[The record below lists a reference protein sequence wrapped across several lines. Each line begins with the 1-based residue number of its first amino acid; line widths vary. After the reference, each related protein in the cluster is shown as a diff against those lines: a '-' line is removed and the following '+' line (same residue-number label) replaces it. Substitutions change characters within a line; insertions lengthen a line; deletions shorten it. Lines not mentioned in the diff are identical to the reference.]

1 MDARPDIQGD
11 DYGHGHECAL
21 VVPFGNCDPH
31 GPAAS
36 PNACG
41 PARDAVTVAWLLWLV
56 PWLLALHV
64 VAARAGEEV
73 TGAPAGSYRAAQE
86 RGLDLSLDYD
96 TSLGEEP
103 DPVRGAPIGSF
114 RAAQEL
120 PARVDWSRRVGKSW
134 ELDPVLLHRRQ
145 AGQPERP
152 GDDLSNKTLGI
163 ELRRR
168 F

>member
-36 PNACG
+36 PKAC
-41 PARDAVTVAWLLWLV
+41 
-56 PWLLALHV
+56 
-64 VAARAGEEV
+64 
-73 TGAPAGSYRAAQE
+73 
-86 RGLDLSLDYD
+86 
-96 TSLGEEP
+96 
-103 DPVRGAPIGSF
+103 VRGAPIGSF
-114 RAAQEL
+114 RATQEL